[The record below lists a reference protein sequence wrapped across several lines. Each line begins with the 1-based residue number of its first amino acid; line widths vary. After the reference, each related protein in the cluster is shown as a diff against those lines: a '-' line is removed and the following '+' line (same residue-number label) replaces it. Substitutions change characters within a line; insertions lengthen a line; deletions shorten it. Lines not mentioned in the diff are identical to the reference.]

1 MRLRRMLKELK
12 MSRSAKNIKCG
23 WQGPGYYSEK
33 RIATVKNDSFIN
45 PKAKRN
51 VEEERRV
58 YVETEQEFNFRFGK
72 IAPKEEKKNYE

>member
-1 MRLRRMLKELK
+1 
-12 MSRSAKNIKCG
+12 MSRHPKKVNKG

-58 YVETEQEFNFRFGK
+58 YVQTEQEFNFRFGRIK
-72 IAPKEEKKNYE
+72 SENQEEIK